1 MRLPVVIRVIVLFV
15 IMYADDFVLIS
26 PLEQGLQDMLD
37 CVQQYTLNWKLK
49 VDVEITKI
57 VVYRKGG
64 RLKKWVFLE
73 LW

>member
-1 MRLPVVIRVIVLFV
+1 
-15 IMYADDFVLIS
+15 MYADDVVLIS

-64 RLKKWVFLE
+64 RLKK
-73 LW
+73 